1 MAKPRAASAA
11 SPVVTSRA
19 QSRPDTA
26 LMGWSW
32 GCSLTL
38 ACMGRLASGSAVGT
52 TGQTRTLLGR
62 GGKSLRRDPECDPGC
77 DEELVVP
84 DEVVMGGLSLVG
96 LCGCAVAIDVKD
108 ASGGRAKLATPR
120 QH

>member
-1 MAKPRAASAA
+1 MSAA
-11 SPVVTSRA
+11 SPSVKIPA

-38 ACMGRLASGSAVGT
+38 APMGRLASGSAAGT

-62 GGKSLRRDPECDPGC
+62 GGKSPWRDPECDPGC
-77 DEELVVP
+77 DAELAVP
-84 DEVVMGGLSLVG
+84 DEVVM
-96 LCGCAVAIDVKD
+96 AE
-108 ASGGRAKLATPR
+108 
-120 QH
+120 